1 MSTPFEKYE
10 KKLKD
15 EWAKLSLFQ
24 ETCEHP
30 KEFVESKNEGCSAD
44 YYNPA
49 EYWTNHKCL
58 YCGKRWTTPQ

>member
-15 EWAKLSLFQ
+15 EWAKLSLIQ

-30 KEFVESKNEGCSAD
+30 KEFVESKNEGCSAGLMW
-44 YYNPA
+44 YAWEKFLP
-49 EYWTNHKCL
+49 EQCRLKKK
-58 YCGKRWTTPQ
+58 GKR